1 MGVGAEQH
9 AEKHHNSPERFFMAI
24 GPHDIKRLTIRGV
37 VQKIGFRV
45 WTERKALR
53 LGLDGWVRNRL
64 DGSVEVLVAGPP
76 PAIAE
81 LIEQCRSGPPLARVD
96 SVAIEEASELD
107 LGRRRPGE
115 AFSLLPTS

>member
-1 MGVGAEQH
+1 
-9 AEKHHNSPERFFMAI
+9 MAI

-76 PAIAE
+76 PAVAE
-81 LIEQCRSGPPLARVD
+81 LIEQCRNGPPLARVA
-96 SVAIEEASELD
+96 SVAIQEAAELH
-107 LGRRRPGE
+107 LGRRPPGG
-115 AFSLLPTS
+115 AVPLPPTAE

>member
-1 MGVGAEQH
+1 MVIE
-9 AEKHHNSPERFFMAI
+9 
-24 GPHDIKRLTIRGV
+24 PHEIKRLTIRGV

-76 PAIAE
+76 PAVSQ

-96 SVAIEEASELD
+96 SVEIEAGTEDD
-107 LGRRRPGE
+107 LGHRRPGE
-115 AFSLLPTS
+115 AFSLLPTA

>member
-1 MGVGAEQH
+1 
-9 AEKHHNSPERFFMAI
+9 MAI

-76 PAIAE
+76 PAVAE
-81 LIEQCRSGPPLARVD
+81 LIEQCRNGPPLARVD
-96 SVAIEEASELD
+96 SLAIEEASELD
-107 LGRRRPGE
+107 LGHRRPGE
-115 AFSLLPTS
+115 AFSLLPTV

>member
-1 MGVGAEQH
+1 
-9 AEKHHNSPERFFMAI
+9 MAI
-24 GPHDIKRLTIRGV
+24 GPQEIKRLTIRGI

-64 DGSVEVLVAGPP
+64 DGSVEVLVAGPH
-76 PAIAE
+76 PAVAE

-96 SVAIEEASELD
+96 SMAVEEASELD

-115 AFSLLPTS
+115 TFSLLPTA

>member
-1 MGVGAEQH
+1 
-9 AEKHHNSPERFFMAI
+9 MAI

-76 PAIAE
+76 PAVAG
-81 LIEQCRSGPPLARVD
+81 LIEHCRSGPPLARVD
-96 SVAIEEASELD
+96 SVAVAEASELD
-107 LGRRRPGE
+107 LGRSRPAA
-115 AFSLLPTS
+115 AFSLL

>member
-1 MGVGAEQH
+1 
-9 AEKHHNSPERFFMAI
+9 MAI
-24 GPHDIKRLTIRGV
+24 RPLRPHDIKLLTIRGV

-76 PAIAE
+76 PAVAE

-96 SVAIEEASELD
+96 SIAVEEASERD

-115 AFSLLPTS
+115 AFSLLPTA

>member
-1 MGVGAEQH
+1 
-9 AEKHHNSPERFFMAI
+9 MAI
-24 GPHDIKRLTIRGV
+24 RPHEIKRLTIRGV
-37 VQKIGFRV
+37 VQKIGFRA

-76 PAIAE
+76 PAVAE
-81 LIEQCRSGPPLARVD
+81 LIEQCRNGPPLARVD

-115 AFSLLPTS
+115 AFSLLPTL

>member
-1 MGVGAEQH
+1 MRGRVGRG
-9 AEKHHNSPERFFMAI
+9 PERFFMAI

-76 PAIAE
+76 PAVAE
-81 LIEQCRSGPPLARVD
+81 LIEQCRNGPPLPRLD
-96 SVAIEEASELD
+96 SGAIQAAPALHLRIPPPADAS
-107 LGRRRPGE
+107 P
-115 AFSLLPTS
+115 P